1 MQAEKPSSSLGTMV
15 GVGHEEFDRAPVS
28 IWTTQNGLVFFLV
41 FFFFGGGCIGELGVG
56 MRAGMGSLGGE
67 YDQGA

>member
-41 FFFFGGGCIGELGVG
+41 FFFFGGGVY
-56 MRAGMGSLGGE
+56 RRTGGGDE
-67 YDQGA
+67 GRHGKLRR